1 MTAVIRLADA
11 SFAALTIS
19 SSSIRFRFTGLAH
32 DCTRNTSA
40 PRIDSQK
47 RTYSSPFGNVFSS
60 TSPSVRPRCWPIAC
74 ARSGFDR
81 PENTIIRRI
90 GSRSW

>member
-11 SFAALTIS
+11 SFAAFTIS
-19 SSSIRFRFTGLAH
+19 SSSIRFRFTGVEH

-40 PRIDSQK
+40 PRIDSPK

-60 TSPSVRPRCWPIAC
+60 TSPSVSPRLLAMTR